1 MSESETI
8 TRIIAIRKRI
18 ILLLNELSKDGIDF
32 GGDDLINANEGQ
44 LQEIVKRDQ
53 NTLSV
58 LTSLANM
65 K

>member
-8 TRIIAIRKRI
+8 NRIIAIRKRI
-18 ILLLNELSKDGIDF
+18 ILLLNELSKEGIDF
-32 GGDDLINANEGQ
+32 SRDDLINANEGQ

>member
-8 TRIIAIRKRI
+8 NRIIAIRKRI

-32 GGDDLINANEGQ
+32 SRDDLINANEGQ

>member
-8 TRIIAIRKRI
+8 NRIIAIRKRI
-18 ILLLNELSKDGIDF
+18 ILLLNELSKEGIDF
-32 GGDDLINANEGQ
+32 SRDDLINANEGQ

-58 LTSLANM
+58 LASLANM

>member
-44 LQEIVKRDQ
+44 LQEVVKRDQ

>member
-8 TRIIAIRKRI
+8 NRIISIRKRI
-18 ILLLNELSKDGIDF
+18 ILLLNELSKEGIDF
-32 GGDDLINANEGQ
+32 SRDDLINANEGQ

>member
-8 TRIIAIRKRI
+8 NRIIAIRKRI
-18 ILLLNELSKDGIDF
+18 ILLLNALSKEGIDF
-32 GGDDLINANEGQ
+32 SRDDLINANEGQ

>member
-58 LTSLANM
+58 LTSLAN
-65 K
+65 KK

>member
-8 TRIIAIRKRI
+8 NRIIAIRKRI
-18 ILLLNELSKDGIDF
+18 ILLLNELSKNGIDF